1 MVLLTDP
8 PNSSFLAE
16 AMLHIPA
23 LRLGKP
29 YVSLEKA
36 TLVHHATGE
45 PIAEV
50 SQLTSVTINRDLGKM
65 AQAKKELSKIPVKDL
80 FAMYQKAADYFAN
93 DTLPIGDQQ
102 QTFDD
107 YIRCLS
113 STTGSP
119 MVFCRRNAAKVE
131 YVLRNVEE
139 VLGGLTR
146 GLDLSVL
153 DTGFKVQNG
162 RMAAFYPTTDA
173 FGAILPS
180 NSPGVHSL
188 WVPSIALKTPLV
200 LKPGREEPWTPHRVL
215 QAFLKAGVPASAI
228 NFLPTD
234 HAGAGDILR
243 GTNRSM
249 LFGDARTTDSYKN
262 DHRVELHGPGYS
274 KILIGDDYA
283 DNFGDYVDEFVEC
296 IAANGGRSC
305 INISAIWTTKNS
317 KAIAEAVAT
326 RLAKV
331 QARAWDDPNA
341 ELAAF
346 GNPDVGVAL
355 SGMVD
360 EGLKTPGAEDVTQ
373 RIRGTPRLVREG
385 RCAWVLPT
393 IVHVNSTEH
402 PLTNKEFL
410 FPYASVV
417 ECPQSDMLKRIGPS
431 LAVMALTEDPN
442 FIRSLLDSS
451 LIERLN
457 IGPAPTTRLTWD
469 QPHEGN
475 LFTHLYRQRA
485 YTQAPR
491 RTAAV

>member
-1 MVLLTDP
+1 
-8 PNSSFLAE
+8 
-16 AMLHIPA
+16 MLHIPA

-29 YVSLEKA
+29 YITLEPKT

-45 PIAEV
+45 PVAEV
-50 SQLTSVTINRDLGKM
+50 SQLSSIAINRDLSKM
-65 AQAKKELSKIPVKDL
+65 PQAKKELAKIPVKDL
-80 FAMYQKAADYFAN
+80 IAMYAKAADYFAN
-93 DTLPIGDQQ
+93 GTLPIGDQQ

-119 MVFCRRNAAKVE
+119 MVFCRRNAGKVE

-153 DTGFKVQNG
+153 DTGYGVQNG

-188 WVPSIALKTPLV
+188 WVPAIALKTPLV

-234 HAGAGDILR
+234 HAGAADILK
-243 GTNRSM
+243 GCGRSM
-249 LFGDARTTDSYKN
+249 LFGDTKTMEGYKN
-262 DHRVELHGPGYS
+262 DPRVEPHGPGYS
-274 KILIGDDYA
+274 KILIGEDMA
-283 DNFGDYVDEFVEC
+283 DRYTEFLDEMVEC
-296 IAANGGRSC
+296 VAANGGRSC
-305 INISAIWTTKNS
+305 INISAIWTPRNG

-331 QARAWDDPNA
+331 KARAWDDPAA

-360 EGLKTPGAEDVTQ
+360 EGLKTPGAEDVTE

-393 IVHVNSTEH
+393 IIHVPNTEH
-402 PLTNKEFL
+402 PLTNKEYL
-410 FPYASVV
+410 FPFASVV
-417 ECPQSDMLKRIGPS
+417 ECPQADMLKRIGPS
-431 LAVMALTEDPN
+431 LAVMALTEDPA
-442 FIRSLLDSS
+442 FIRSLLDCP

-485 YTQAPR
+485 FQQASR
-491 RTAAV
+491 RAAAV